1 MPRERAPIPE
11 TLVETRQRLE
21 YWRSTNRPRS
31 SLPEWVWQEAVK
43 LAQRY
48 GLNCTARTL
57 RLDYMQ
63 LKKRLPV
70 RPQPRSA
77 DFIEVIAAAVP
88 DSARCLIEVESPHGK
103 LRVEM
108 SSAPDWSQLLRAWW
122 QA

>member
-11 TLVETRQRLE
+11 TLLETRQRLE
-21 YWRSTNRPRS
+21 EWRSTNRPRS
-31 SLPEWVWQEAVK
+31 SLPEWVWQEAVV

-48 GLNCTARTL
+48 GVNCTARTL

-63 LKKRLPV
+63 LKKRLAA
-70 RPQPRSA
+70 RRQPKSN
-77 DFIEVIAAAVP
+77 FIEVIAAAVP
-88 DSARCLIEVESPHGK
+88 ISARCLIEVESRHGK

-108 SSAPDWSQLLRAWW
+108 SSAPDWSQLLRAWR